1 MNFNVAEFISES
13 NLIDRQPN
21 YQETHWIPGAQPG
34 DLMFD
39 NQMNA
44 YNLALDKIKEHN
56 LTGGD
61 VLYIHRELSRG
72 VDFFELRNMSG
83 VYRRVDVYLNSP
95 RGKITFASV
104 GELSWLMNN
113 TWTKFYADCMKE
125 AKTADD
131 ETKERL
137 AYEIHDLFECIHP
150 FIDGNG
156 RTGRILLNAA
166 RVQMGLIPITI
177 LYNTREK
184 YYTNINT
191 FRNAKYAIIVS
202 KYDTLN
208 DTNEA
213 EQ

>member
-1 MNFNVAEFISES
+1 MSFDVAEFISES

-21 YQETHWIPGAQPG
+21 YLETHWIPGAKPG

-44 YNLALDKIKEHN
+44 YNLALDKVKEHN
-56 LTGGD
+56 LTGSD
-61 VLYIHRELSRG
+61 VLDIHRELSRG

-95 RGKITFASV
+95 RGRITFAPV
-104 GELSWLMNN
+104 GQLKWLMDNI
-113 TWTKFYADCMKE
+113 WTGFYADCIKE
-125 AKTADD
+125 AETADN

-166 RVQMGLIPITI
+166 RVQMGLIPVTI

-184 YYTNINT
+184 YYNHINA
-191 FRNAKYAIIVS
+191 FRNAKYDITVS
-202 KYDTLN
+202 KYGTPN
-208 DTNEA
+208 DTKEA
-213 EQ
+213 E